1 MPWISPG
8 PKYPPILFGSP
19 PPLVGGSLPPLIVTP
34 YPPPDLLPESIIIW
48 GVLLGSYIASPW
60 RASTSAQGR
69 RPGGSPAIFKPGAP
83 IWVHSCPLFHLGP
96 IILCCYWL
104 LPVVVDNIYDLLFC
118 YHHLCQL
125 YLDDLHPPPTPPL
138 PRRSYG
144 GGGTRSVTLIN
155 GPTKF
160 TPTTLAIYLNNLS
173 FLYCPGQGASVVPF
187 APASVVSAPYP
198 TLKFP

>member
-125 YLDDLHPPPTPPL
+125 YLDDLHPPPTPPPPPPFLWWWWDPECNTDKWPHQIHPYNSGHLSQQFIL
-138 PRRSYG
+138 PLLSRSRRIRG
-144 GGGTRSVTLIN
+144 ALCPCFRRLRS
-155 GPTKF
+155 
-160 TPTTLAIYLNNLS
+160 LS
-173 FLYCPGQGASVVPF
+173 NS
-187 APASVVSAPYP
+187 
-198 TLKFP
+198 